1 MKNSDDLPYRP
12 FELHQ
17 WAELIFPKLYQK
29 ATAMDVSLET
39 QLQQQNNFLW
49 DVMNNSHNVSI
60 ICLDR
65 SYRYLFFNRLHHQR
79 MKSMLNADIE
89 LGCSLLDYLPDAEL
103 FEQVKSL
110 LDHALSGETV
120 NDVQSYASDTDDR
133 SFFDSVYSPML
144 NDQGKIM
151 GVIITATDVTLTKR
165 KEESLR
171 QAHEELEERVAKR
184 TAELQQTNEKLR
196 SQISDRGHFE
206 QTIRE
211 NEERFRST
219 FEQSA
224 TAIVLTDQALSIQY
238 GNQAFCQL
246 AGYEIDEMMGQ
257 PLLKLLGIS
266 DQKMAP
272 FWQQLPLEPGHVWQT
287 ETPIERKDG
296 RSSDVSISV
305 TAVYDAEGELLE
317 YVVQLS
323 NVSLRRQLERAQQQ
337 FITNTSHELRTPLT
351 NIRLYLQLLEKRP
364 ENQPKYLRVLNREVS
379 RLQTLLDDIMEI
391 TSLTAS
397 GGATSWQ
404 AVSAPMVL
412 ESAVNPFRR
421 KAVAKK
427 LSLEIAPIDTS
438 IPVVSGDPAR
448 LTQALGEI
456 VENATNFTPPG
467 GKIVA
472 MIGTEE
478 KDGRQWVKMSV
489 QDTGSGIPA
498 DEQPYVFERFFR
510 GGMSESGNIPG
521 TGLGLSIAEAIV
533 KAHGGRII
541 VESLVGMGSTF
552 TVFLPVIK

>member
-1 MKNSDDLPYRP
+1 
-12 FELHQ
+12 
-17 WAELIFPKLYQK
+17 
-29 ATAMDVSLET
+29 
-39 QLQQQNNFLW
+39 
-49 DVMNNSHNVSI
+49 
-60 ICLDR
+60 
-65 SYRYLFFNRLHHQR
+65 
-79 MKSMLNADIE
+79 
-89 LGCSLLDYLPDAEL
+89 
-103 FEQVKSL
+103 
-110 LDHALSGETV
+110 
-120 NDVQSYASDTDDR
+120 
-133 SFFDSVYSPML
+133 
-144 NDQGKIM
+144 
-151 GVIITATDVTLTKR
+151 
-165 KEESLR
+165 
-171 QAHEELEERVAKR
+171 
-184 TAELQQTNEKLR
+184 
-196 SQISDRGHFE
+196 
-206 QTIRE
+206 
-211 NEERFRST
+211 
-219 FEQSA
+219 
-224 TAIVLTDQALSIQY
+224 
-238 GNQAFCQL
+238 
-246 AGYEIDEMMGQ
+246 
-257 PLLKLLGIS
+257 
-266 DQKMAP
+266 MAP